1 MNPTQIQSAA
11 LMYFSPTHTT
21 RKVLRARRRGDE
33 PGPDYRSESDLP
45 GLQVQLPPAAPI
57 RPPVLLGM
65 PVYEERI
72 PSMVLPLLNR
82 LEGRNR
88 PAVVVAVYGNVSFG
102 IALQEMAAV
111 LTARG
116 FRVIAGAAFIGEHSF
131 SHNRLPLA
139 AGRPDKQ
146 DLQTARSFGARV
158 AVKLNRSPELLP
170 DDSPVMPGKL
180 PWMTRILPP
189 NSSALFARPP
199 ELDPEVCTQC
209 NACVRACPTGAIDPE
224 SLQIDE
230 SACLRCFACVR
241 ACYPGARNITLRKKW
256 ISYPF
261 LKAQGKRPRRP
272 LLIL

>member
-21 RKVLRARRRGDE
+21 RKVLRAVAAGMNLGRTTE
-33 PGPDYRSESDLP
+33 VNLTSPASRSNFIPPPPSDL
-45 GLQVQLPPAAPI
+45 L
-57 RPPVLLGM
+57 LLGM

-72 PSMVLPLLNR
+72 PSIILPLLNR

-88 PAVVVAVYGNVSFG
+88 PAVVVAVYGNVGFG

-116 FRVIAGAAFIGEHSF
+116 FRVVAGAAFIGEHSF

-158 AVKLNRSPELLP
+158 AVKLSRSPELLP